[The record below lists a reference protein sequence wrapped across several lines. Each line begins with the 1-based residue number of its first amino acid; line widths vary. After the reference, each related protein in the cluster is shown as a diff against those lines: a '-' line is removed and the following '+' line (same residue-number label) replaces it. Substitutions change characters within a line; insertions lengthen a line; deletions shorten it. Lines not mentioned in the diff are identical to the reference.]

1 MPNKS
6 LFNEDTR
13 VKFPAT
19 IHFLRLGYK
28 YRSYNESLASGNI
41 DHKTK
46 IFIDSFKSGISKINN
61 KNYTDEEII
70 SLIDKIHNVIS
81 NNDLGKE
88 FYSWLINPVDKPSL
102 IDFKNIDN
110 NVFEVVNELK
120 FGEKDEGHFR
130 PDINILINGIPLAF
144 LEVKKPNNEG
154 GIQVEFDRMVNKRYE
169 QIEHRKF
176 FNMIQLTCF
185 SNNMPYETDDDREAE
200 PKQGS
205 FYSTPNGN
213 QTTFNFFREE
223 SKEKVDLLEDDNDVI
238 EDLLVDNGYSPSVM
252 ETPEYMTNI
261 AVNTPCNSFITSLFE
276 KSRLLYLLQYGIIY
290 VDEDVIKKHIMRYPQ
305 FFASQAILKRIKNGG
320 KSGIIWH
327 TQGSGKTELAVYVN
341 RIVRDY
347 FAEQGINA
355 RFFYV
360 VDRLELLN
368 QTKAAFEMRGVE
380 AVSVDNKEE
389 FIDELNRKLDKKKN
403 QSAFGSCCVVNIQ
416 KFSDSLPEVSN
427 DYNAKTMRIF
437 FIDEAHRSYSK
448 GTGEFYKNLMLVDR
462 DAIFLAMTGTPLL
475 SKKERS
481 NLRFGEYIHKY
492 FYDRSI
498 LDGYTLKIKK
508 EEMETIAKAD
518 IKRNLELELKG
529 KRENEKAK
537 ILESDEYVIAL
548 AKYIEDDFK
557 NFRYINSDLSIGGMI
572 VCNSNLQAA
581 KMQKWFEKNSTL
593 NTRLV
598 TDEVPSEVNKESQK
612 DFKSAKNGI
621 DILIVNLM
629 LTTGYDVPRLK
640 KMYLLRAPREHSLL
654 QTISRVNRPYRSVNP
669 ETGQIK
675 VYQYGYISDFV
686 DITEEYDRTV
696 AQYLKELNEELTDPD
711 DPNSTNGGKLV
722 FDVNE
727 IEKKYNDAIE
737 KLDNIQEHD
746 NLEDYNTFLTRIS
759 IKDPLYKLRK
769 LINIILDCKTEL
781 LLSHEDEKAEKI
793 DRKHFKELS
802 KLVQHR
808 IDFLNLTG
816 NPIQTMDFL
825 SEKEVVELLFEFVKT
840 RTIILDMKNVKAP
853 TNIKTDVERLA
864 HEVKS
869 LKNHDDEEV
878 ISLNELLKN
887 AFEKLSF
894 NNVDDI
900 DKLSKELQEAI
911 EKARKINEENAKLS
925 AEFGG
930 EFAYVK
936 TYQDLYKNHPEF
948 DKSKLLSFIKVISEA
963 VAGIKSVNN
972 LVLLGRTNFIAN
984 IKKQTSGRLLKEG
997 LYSALSLNILFDTV
1011 LSNLFVNLQLY

>member
-1 MPNKS
+1 ME
-6 LFNEDTR
+6 LRVAFNEDTR
-13 VKFPAT
+13 VKFPGT

-28 YRSYNESLASGNI
+28 YRSYNNALENGLI
-41 DHKTK
+41 DFKTK
-46 IFIDSFKSGISKINN
+46 IFVDTFKKSISKINN
-61 KNYTDEEII
+61 KEYDNEEIKGI
-70 SLIDKIHNVIS
+70 IDKIHNTIS

-88 FYSWLINPVDKPSL
+88 FYAWLINPIDKPRL
-102 IDFKNIDN
+102 IDFKNINN

-169 QIEHRKF
+169 QIEHRKY

-185 SNNMPYETDDDREAE
+185 SNNMPYETDDDRETE

-205 FYSTPNGN
+205 FYSTPNGS

-223 SKEKVDLLEDDNDVI
+223 SKEEVPLLEDDNDVI
-238 EDLLVDNGYSPSVM
+238 EDLLIDNGYSPDVM
-252 ETPEYMTNI
+252 DTLEYKTNI
-261 AVNTPCNSFITSLFE
+261 AINTPCNSFITSLFE
-276 KSRLLYLLQYGIIY
+276 KSRLLYLLQYGIVY
-290 VDEDVIKKHIMRYPQ
+290 VDEDIVKKHIMRYPQ

-341 RIVRDY
+341 RIIRDFY
-347 FAEQGINA
+347 AEQGINA

-380 AVSVDNKEE
+380 AVSVDGKEA
-389 FIDELNRKLDKKKN
+389 FVDELNRSLDKKKN
-403 QSAFGSCCVVNIQ
+403 QSAFGACCVVNIQ

-437 FIDEAHRSYSK
+437 FVDEAHRSYSK

-529 KRENEKAK
+529 KRENEKQK
-537 ILESDEYVIAL
+537 ILESDEYVAAL

-557 NFRYINSDLSIGGMI
+557 NFRYVNGDPSIGAMI
-572 VCNSNLQAA
+572 VCHSNPQAA
-581 KMQKWFEKNSTL
+581 KMQNWFEKFSNL

-612 DFKSAKNGI
+612 DFKTAKNGI

-640 KMYLLRAPREHSLL
+640 KMYLLRAPKEHSLL
-654 QTISRVNRPYRSVNP
+654 QTISRVNRPYKSPNGK
-669 ETGQIK
+669 T
-675 VYQYGYISDFV
+675 YQYGYISDFV

-711 DPNSTNGGKLV
+711 DPSSVNGGKLV

-727 IEKKYNDAIE
+727 IEKKYQNALERLEEIHD
-737 KLDNIQEHD
+737 HD
-746 NLEDYNTFLTRIS
+746 NLEEYDMFLQRFND
-759 IKDPLYKLRK
+759 KDPLYKLRK
-769 LINIILDCKTEL
+769 LINTILDCKTEF
-781 LLSHEDEKAEKI
+781 LLSHEDEKAAQI
-793 DRKHFKELS
+793 DRKHFKELV

-816 NPIQTMDFL
+816 NPLQTMDFL
-825 SEKEVVELLFEFVKT
+825 SEKEVVELLFEFVKI
-840 RTIILDMKNVKAP
+840 RTIVLDLK
-853 TNIKTDVERLA
+853 NIKVPDNFRVYIDTLA
-864 HEVKS
+864 HEVKKI
-869 LKNHDDEEV
+869 KNHDDEEV
-878 ISLNELLKN
+878 ISLDVLLKN
-887 AFEKLSF
+887 AFDKLAF
-894 NNVDDI
+894 NNANDI
-900 DKLSKELQEAI
+900 DSLSKEIQEAI
-911 EKARKINEENAKLS
+911 EKARKINKENEKLS
-925 AEFGG
+925 AEFNG

-936 TYQDLYKNHPEF
+936 TYQDICKNHPEF
-948 DKSKLLSFIKVISEA
+948 EKDKVLKFVKIISEA
-963 VAGIKSVNN
+963 VVGIKSVNN
-972 LVLLGRTNFIAN
+972 LVLLGRTNFVAN
-984 IKKQTSGRLLKEG
+984 IKKQTSGKLLKEG
-997 LYSALSLNILFDTV
+997 LYSSLALNTLFDTV
-1011 LSNLFVNLQLY
+1011 LGNLFVNLQLY

>member
-1 MPNKS
+1 MMEA
-6 LFNEDTR
+6 LRTAFNEDTR

-19 IHFLRLGYK
+19 IHFLRLGYQ
-28 YRSYNESLASGNI
+28 YRSYNKALEEGKI
-41 DHKTK
+41 DFKTK
-46 IFIDSFKSGISKINN
+46 IFIDSFKRGISKINGRDFS
-61 KNYTDEEII
+61 DEEIKT
-70 SLIDKIHNVIS
+70 LIDKIHSVIS

-88 FYSWLINPVDKPSL
+88 FYSWLINPIDKARL

-120 FGEKDEGHFR
+120 FGEQDEGHFR

-169 QIEHRKF
+169 QIEHRKY

-185 SNNMPYETDDDREAE
+185 SNNMPYETDDDRESE

-205 FYSTPNGN
+205 FYSTPNGS

-223 SKEKVDLLEDDNDVI
+223 SKEEVPLLEDNLETI
-238 EDLLVDNGYSPSVM
+238 ESLLIDNGYAPEVM
-252 ETPEYMTNI
+252 NTPEYMTNI
-261 AVNTPCNSFITSLFE
+261 AINTPCNSFVTSLFE
-276 KSRLLYLLQYGIIY
+276 KTRLLYLLQYGIVY
-290 VDEDVIKKHIMRYPQ
+290 VDEDVVKKHIMRYPQ

-341 RIVRDY
+341 RIIRDY
-347 FAEQGINA
+347 YADLGVNA

-380 AVSVDNKEE
+380 AVSVDSKEA
-389 FIDELNRKLDKKKN
+389 FINELNRSLDKKRN
-403 QSAFGSCCVVNIQ
+403 QSAFGTCCVVNIQ
-416 KFSDSLPEVSN
+416 KFSDSLPEAAN
-427 DYNAKTMRIF
+427 DYNAKTMRVF

-518 IKRNLELELKG
+518 IKMNLELELKG
-529 KRENEKAK
+529 KRESEKAK
-537 ILESDEYVIAL
+537 ILESDEYVASL
-548 AKYIEDDFK
+548 AKYIENDFK
-557 NFRYINSDLSIGGMI
+557 NFRYTNGDPSIGGMI
-572 VCNSNLQAA
+572 VCNSNPQAA

-612 DFKSAKNGI
+612 DFKTAKNGI
-621 DILIVNLM
+621 DLLIVNLM

-654 QTISRVNRPYRSVNP
+654 QTISRVNRPYKSPNGK
-669 ETGQIK
+669 T
-675 VYQYGYISDFV
+675 YQYGYISDFV

-711 DPNSTNGGKLV
+711 DPTSANGGKLV
-722 FDVNE
+722 FDINE
-727 IEKKYNDAIE
+727 IERKYEDALS
-737 KLDNIQEHD
+737 KLKDIQNHD
-746 NLEDYNTFLTRIS
+746 NLEDYNNFLTRIPV
-759 IKDPLYKLRK
+759 KEPLYRLRK
-769 LINIILDCKTEL
+769 LINTILDCKTEF
-781 LLSHEDEKAEKI
+781 LLSHEDEKATQI
-793 DRKHFKELS
+793 DRKHFKELA

-808 IDFLNLTG
+808 IDFLNLAG

-825 SEKEVVELLFEFVKT
+825 SEKEVVELLFEFVKV
-840 RTIILDMKNVKAP
+840 RTVILDMKNIQAP
-853 TNIKTDVERLA
+853 DDIKGKIERLA
-864 HEVKS
+864 KEVKK

-878 ISLNELLKN
+878 ITLDELLRKT
-887 AFEKLSF
+887 FEKLSF
-894 NNVDDI
+894 NNVDDLNA
-900 DKLSKELQEAI
+900 LSDELKTAI
-911 EKARKINEENAKLS
+911 EKAQKINAENERLTS
-925 AEFGG
+925 ELGG

-936 TYQDLYKNHPEF
+936 TYQDLCKNHPEF
-948 DKSKLLSFIKVISEA
+948 EKEKVLEFMKIISEA
-963 VAGIKSVNN
+963 VTGIKSVNN

-984 IKKQTSGRLLKEG
+984 IKKQTSGKLLKSG
-997 LYSALSLNILFDTV
+997 LYSELRLNKLFDTI